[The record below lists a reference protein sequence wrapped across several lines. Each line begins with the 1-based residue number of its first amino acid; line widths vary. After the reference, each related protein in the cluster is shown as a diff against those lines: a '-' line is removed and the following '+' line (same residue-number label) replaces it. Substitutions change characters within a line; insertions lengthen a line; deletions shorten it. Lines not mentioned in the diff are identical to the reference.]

1 MGVAGLLST
10 KGSGIIAAVV
20 MVVDFG
26 SAMALC
32 VVPVDIA
39 FLIPADGSRHL
50 KLEIGAHALPP
61 FLIFWKNK
69 TDNFFHLGNMHISKT
84 VKGGR

>member
-1 MGVAGLLST
+1 MA
-10 KGSGIIAAVV
+10 GSGGEIKVSVTFSTHAYCLLKAQELLATVV

-32 VVPVDIA
+32 VVPVNIA

-50 KLEIGAHALPP
+50 KLETGAHALPP

-69 TDNFFHLGNMHISKT
+69 TDSF
-84 VKGGR
+84 